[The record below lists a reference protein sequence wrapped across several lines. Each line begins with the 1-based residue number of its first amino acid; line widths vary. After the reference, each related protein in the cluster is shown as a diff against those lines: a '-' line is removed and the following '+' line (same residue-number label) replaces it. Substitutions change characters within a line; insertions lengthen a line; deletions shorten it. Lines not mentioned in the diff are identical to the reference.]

1 MALRAMLTNGQSRK
15 LSMYFEHCS
24 FAIEPEFLFSRK
36 AAKSAHPD
44 KGGSEDKMAAVNE
57 AYEFLSNPG

>member
-1 MALRAMLTNGQSRK
+1 MLMNVPSRK
-15 LSMYFEHCS
+15 PSKSSILPPLPGDFL
-24 FAIEPEFLFSRK
+24 PKRDLFSRK

-57 AYEFLSNPG
+57 AYEVLTNPG